1 MKSWVFSVQNYPDS
15 RPSVENCPAGKSPSL
30 PRSSRCQGRSPALAG
45 AERQRSALTAESR
58 GVAFTPGRAVSSARN
73 NRCNRPSAA
82 LTSALWIKPRSPFR
96 APHRSPVP
104 ASRAEPPGAWPPPPS
119 VRTPARATVV
129 PWTTRPWPPTWPS
142 STTLAAPRAARSS
155 PSPPSASA
163 PAWSPTI
170 RPEPPPNK
178 ARSPATCSALTTAR
192 GEPQAARSTRPSR
205 QAYTREPPSPR
216 DCVRRTIVQVRRPS
230 LQPTLTCSGLEVRAS
245 RSPCGPTY
253 L

>member
-58 GVAFTPGRAVSSARN
+58 GAVFTRCRAASSARN

-119 VRTPARATVV
+119 VRTPARATAAPSARSTPGAAVV
-129 PWTTRPWPPTWPS
+129 PWTTRPWPHPEQRGRRRRRRP
-142 STTLAAPRAARSS
+142 LPRPHDR
-155 PSPPSASA
+155 
-163 PAWSPTI
+163 PTI

-178 ARSPATCSALTTAR
+178 ARSPAPCSALTTAR
-192 GEPQAARSTRPSR
+192 GNPQAAPLYPAEPSGFG
-205 QAYTREPPSPR
+205 PR
-216 DCVRRTIVQVRRPS
+216 FVFIR
-230 LQPTLTCSGLEVRAS
+230 
-245 RSPCGPTY
+245 
-253 L
+253 

>member
-58 GVAFTPGRAVSSARN
+58 GAVFTLLPGRVGRTQQSLQSPIRRAYQRVMDQATVPVS
-73 NRCNRPSAA
+73 
-82 LTSALWIKPRSPFR
+82 R
-96 APHRSPVP
+96 APSLPGPGLPSRTARRLAAASISPNTRE
-104 ASRAEPPGAWPPPPS
+104 SYRRALRQVDAW
-119 VRTPARATVV
+119 RGR
-129 PWTTRPWPPTWPS
+129 RPLDDA
-142 STTLAAPRAARSS
+142 TLAAPRAARSS

-178 ARSPATCSALTTAR
+178 ARSPAPCSALTTAR
-192 GEPQAARSTRPSR
+192 GEPQAALPERARRVTR
-205 QAYTREPPSPR
+205 
-216 DCVRRTIVQVRRPS
+216 
-230 LQPTLTCSGLEVRAS
+230 RA
-245 RSPCGPTY
+245 
-253 L
+253 

>member
-15 RPSVENCPAGKSPSL
+15 RPSVENCPAGKSPPL
-30 PRSSRCQGRSPALAG
+30 PRSSRRQGRSPALAG

-58 GVAFTPGRAVSSARN
+58 GAVFTRCRAASSARN

-82 LTSALWIKPRSPFR
+82 LTSALWIKPRSQFR

-104 ASRAEPPGAWPPPPS
+104 ASRAEPPGAWPPPHQS
-119 VRTPARATVV
+119 DTRESYRRALRQVDA
-129 PWTTRPWPPTWPS
+129 WRGRRPLDDA
-142 STTLAAPRAARSS
+142 TLAAPRAARSS

-192 GEPQAARSTRPSR
+192 GNPQAAPLYPAEPSG
-205 QAYTREPPSPR
+205 SGPR
-216 DCVRRTIVQVRRPS
+216 FVFIR
-230 LQPTLTCSGLEVRAS
+230 
-245 RSPCGPTY
+245 
-253 L
+253 

>member
-58 GVAFTPGRAVSSARN
+58 GAVFTRCRAASSARN

-119 VRTPARATVV
+119 VRTPARATAAPSARSTPGAAVV
-129 PWTTRPWPPTWPS
+129 PWTTRPWPHPEQRGRRRRRRP
-142 STTLAAPRAARSS
+142 LPRPHGRPLFGRSH
-155 PSPPSASA
+155 
-163 PAWSPTI
+163 
-170 RPEPPPNK
+170 
-178 ARSPATCSALTTAR
+178 
-192 GEPQAARSTRPSR
+192 
-205 QAYTREPPSPR
+205 
-216 DCVRRTIVQVRRPS
+216 RRTRRGRLLPVA
-230 LQPTLTCSGLEVRAS
+230 P
-245 RSPCGPTY
+245 
-253 L
+253 